1 MEKQKRK
8 NELFNI
14 IKSADGVDGI
24 EIYGYLPLTEY
35 LYDTLSRRDKE
46 LLTAFAERIK
56 AHYPH
61 TASIQSTIDKEL
73 SAAITGV

>member
-8 NELFNI
+8 NELYNL
-14 IKSADGVDGI
+14 IKSADGVNGI
-24 EIYGYLPLTEY
+24 EIYGYLPLAEY
-35 LYDTLSRRDKE
+35 LDDTLSRRDKE
-46 LLTAFAERIK
+46 MLTAFAERIK

-73 SAAITGV
+73 NAAIAGV